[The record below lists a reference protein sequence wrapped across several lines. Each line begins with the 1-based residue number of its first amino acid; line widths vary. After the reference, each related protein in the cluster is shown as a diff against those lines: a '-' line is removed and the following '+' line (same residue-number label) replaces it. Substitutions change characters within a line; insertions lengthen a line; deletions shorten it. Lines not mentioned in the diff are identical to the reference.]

1 MKSEDGLLSV
11 CEKCRMKKQR
21 SAAKGKAN
29 RLAHTLLL
37 IVVCFMASMTSVK
50 AQQNSDRIS
59 LGFGCLYERGLD
71 VTLSY
76 EHETKYHNAWEYF
89 ANGYI

>member
-29 RLAHTLLL
+29 RLVHTLLL
-37 IVVCFMASMTSVK
+37 AICFMASMTPAM
-50 AQQNSDRIS
+50 AQQNSGRIS

-76 EHETKYHNAWEYF
+76 EHETRYHNAWEYF